1 MSSGQLRNKIFQLMT
16 FIDGQFSGGYD
27 YQDMHDTDFGHLAT
41 LVDMID
47 VYNMS
52 NPDNRM
58 EYPKTRDETMR
69 PVDWTPYMV
78 NESRTVRI
86 TKNQLRRI
94 IKEEKAKIVNEN
106 YEAPGV
112 SRAIQEL
119 GRLKFMFED
128 EINSACSR
136 HVRDW
141 HKNETIMREISM
153 MLDELAAQMEKY
165 REL

>member
-1 MSSGQLRNKIFQLMT
+1 MK
-16 FIDGQFSGGYD
+16 
-27 YQDMHDTDFGHLAT
+27 
-41 LVDMID
+41 
-47 VYNMS
+47 
-52 NPDNRM
+52 
-58 EYPKTRDETMR
+58 
-69 PVDWTPYMV
+69 
-78 NESRTVRI
+78 I
-86 TKNQLRRI
+86 TKKQLKRI